1 MLLSAYW
8 LDSDRQTSHCCFRQV
23 ESMSAQ
29 ATEQQRS
36 AQESELNFTRRL
48 RQVESAQAAAS
59 EAEGQ
64 AVSQAQRAELAADM
78 TKQALLKAQTALQ
91 ETKIKLHTQ
100 QQDCIKLQVRLMS
113 VLMSELISA
122 GLAARI
128 CSPLY

>member
-1 MLLSAYW
+1 MILSAYW
-8 LDSDRQTSHCCFRQV
+8 LDSEGQTSHYYFRQV
-23 ESMSAQ
+23 ESMAAQ

-64 AVSQAQRAELAADM
+64 AVSQAQRAELAANM

-100 QQDCIKLQVRLMS
+100 QQDCVKLQVMLMS
-113 VLMSELISA
+113 V
-122 GLAARI
+122 
-128 CSPLY
+128 